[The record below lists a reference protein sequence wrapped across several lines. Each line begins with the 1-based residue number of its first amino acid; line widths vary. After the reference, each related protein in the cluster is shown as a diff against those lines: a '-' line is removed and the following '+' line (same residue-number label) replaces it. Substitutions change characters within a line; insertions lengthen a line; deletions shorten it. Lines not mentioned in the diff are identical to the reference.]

1 MRRSAAAAYQIH
13 KLCIAIIEVHSMQH
27 HDSGIKETIETDDA
41 SFNSSENLQYSDW
54 HAESEYLLLI
64 VVKFLA
70 VVGVRI
76 HLQNSINIIATT
88 LRHIQ
93 RWLILAIPSSTIQ
106 FNKASAFLETTMT
119 KSVINNRVS
128 TLV

>member
-41 SFNSSENLQYSDW
+41 SFNSSQNLQYSDW

-64 VVKFLA
+64 VVNFLA

-76 HLQNSINIIATT
+76 HLQNSINYNRNNSAAHSKMVNTCYSVVY
-88 LRHIQ
+88 H
-93 RWLILAIPSSTIQ
+93 TI
-106 FNKASAFLETTMT
+106 
-119 KSVINNRVS
+119 
-128 TLV
+128 